1 MIIPSNH
8 YNDDDDDLLDPHH
21 QGDGGASEE
30 PVHQHAGEI
39 PHQPA
44 RLHHK
49 AWMGGNIY
57 NKRVFCSGS
66 QNCIPGNLQHL

>member
-1 MIIPSNH
+1 MLANTIMIIMIIPGDD
-8 YNDDDDDLLDPHH
+8 YTDDDDDLMDPHY

-44 RLHHK
+44 RLHH
-49 AWMGGNIY
+49 
-57 NKRVFCSGS
+57 
-66 QNCIPGNLQHL
+66 